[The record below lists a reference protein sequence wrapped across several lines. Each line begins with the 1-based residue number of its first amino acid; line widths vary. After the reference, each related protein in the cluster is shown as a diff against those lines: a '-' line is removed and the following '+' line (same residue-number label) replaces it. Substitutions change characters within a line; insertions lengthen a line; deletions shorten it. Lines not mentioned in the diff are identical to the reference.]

1 MVTIVHSK
9 VHSKMGCLLMGNSH
23 IKMETPMKGT
33 SNLINQRAKAF
44 GKIKVELT
52 TGSLLMESSDRG
64 PYNIKMAAN
73 ILAIFKMDRNM
84 ELMDSMFTRMGI
96 NLWGNFLEILSKT
109 EYTLQK
115 MVALITDSFSQV

>member
-1 MVTIVHSK
+1 
-9 VHSKMGCLLMGNSH
+9 MGNSH

-33 SNLINQRAKAF
+33 SNLINQRAKGF